1 MHTIKTHKHTYYLP
15 ASIDQFTK
23 KQFIILC
30 ELLHKLDH
38 GAINFVQFKFLLA
51 VRLLG
56 IKKRSIKTEEQREV
70 IMNISNVFDSLFT
83 ENSNQFRL
91 NTYMETNLV
100 QTVWGLFRKYHGP
113 YDGFSNITFGEFV
126 KGLDKFYHCTTEASI
141 ENLSALLAVFYR
153 KKKFKYWFRST
164 RKLRENGI
172 DVRSDKTISI
182 RARKYISPGALF
194 GFFFYFRSFHEQLS
208 NSVMIVEGSEIDLSI
223 LFNDNQPA
231 SNTLKSNIPGLG
243 MLGIAFHIAN
253 QGGLG
258 DLENVNRRP
267 MWEVLLY
274 LYNLKKAE
282 LDEAKAQEKSNSNE
296 KK

>member
-1 MHTIKTHKHTYYLP
+1 MHTIKTHKHTYFLP

-91 NTYMETNLV
+91 NTYMETNLRSEEHTSELQSRGHLV
-100 QTVWGLFRKYHGP
+100 CR
-113 YDGFSNITFGEFV
+113 
-126 KGLDKFYHCTTEASI
+126 
-141 ENLSALLAVFYR
+141 LL
-153 KKKFKYWFRST
+153 
-164 RKLRENGI
+164 L
-172 DVRSDKTISI
+172 
-182 RARKYISPGALF
+182 
-194 GFFFYFRSFHEQLS
+194 
-208 NSVMIVEGSEIDLSI
+208 
-223 LFNDNQPA
+223 
-231 SNTLKSNIPGLG
+231 
-243 MLGIAFHIAN
+243 
-253 QGGLG
+253 
-258 DLENVNRRP
+258 
-267 MWEVLLY
+267 
-274 LYNLKKAE
+274 
-282 LDEAKAQEKSNSNE
+282 E